1 MFSTVKLLL
10 QRRGFLHFDLYIF
23 SSSLLLLIL
32 GLVMIYSTTLES
44 STNLMLRQIVFAVL
58 GFLGMLGLAFF
69 DYRKIK
75 KISGVLYLI
84 ILLALLGV
92 WFFGPSIRGSTRW
105 IDLGIFLKTTSL
117 AMEGL
122 MVIIMAKF
130 LAESGEK
137 LKDWRYVL
145 LSALYVGIPVFFI
158 LIEPDLGSTLVIFFT
173 WLLML
178 LFSRMSKKHLVVL
191 LLILSLLSVFF
202 WAFILQD
209 YQKDRIYTFLDPNQD
224 PQGSG
229 YNVIQSIISVGSGSI
244 TGRGLG
250 RGLQS
255 QLKFLPERQTDFI
268 FASTAEE
275 LGLLGSA
282 FIITMFGVIFV
293 RLVKIIKHARDNF
306 GMYLSLGIF
315 FMLLTQV
322 LINIGMNIGLAPV
335 TGIPLPLI
343 SYGGSSLVS
352 TMLALGLIQSV
363 VARQKAVR
371 F

>member
-58 GFLGMLGLAFF
+58 GFL
-69 DYRKIK
+69 
-75 KISGVLYLI
+75 
-84 ILLALLGV
+84 
-92 WFFGPSIRGSTRW
+92 FFGPSIRGSTRW
-105 IDLGIFLKTTSL
+105 IDLGIFRIQPAEFAKLI
-117 AMEGL
+117 

-158 LIEPDLGSTLVIFFT
+158 LIEPDLGSALVIFFT

-229 YNVIQSIISVGSGSI
+229 YNVIQS
-244 TGRGLG
+244 
-250 RGLQS
+250 
-255 QLKFLPERQTDFI
+255 
-268 FASTAEE
+268 
-275 LGLLGSA
+275 
-282 FIITMFGVIFV
+282 
-293 RLVKIIKHARDNF
+293 
-306 GMYLSLGIF
+306 
-315 FMLLTQV
+315 
-322 LINIGMNIGLAPV
+322 
-335 TGIPLPLI
+335 
-343 SYGGSSLVS
+343 
-352 TMLALGLIQSV
+352 
-363 VARQKAVR
+363 
-371 F
+371 